1 MTYHHHDQDHLQH
14 QHYNAGF
21 QGVCGPTA
29 DLPLPACTE
38 QLDWEVALLTTW
50 NTSSYHVISDI
61 RNLSF
66 SFIQNTL
73 PFVSK
78 ILQKHLVSYII
89 ACHQRCMILMIIVF
103 FLKMITISGGIDCC
117 HWSKGL
123 QCVKGDKS
131 KGIKDKNQI

>member
-29 DLPLPACTE
+29 DLPLPACTQ

-50 NTSSYHVISDI
+50 NISDI

-66 SFIQNTL
+66 FIIQNIL

-78 ILQKHLVSYII
+78 TLQ
-89 ACHQRCMILMIIVF
+89 
-103 FLKMITISGGIDCC
+103 
-117 HWSKGL
+117 
-123 QCVKGDKS
+123 
-131 KGIKDKNQI
+131 